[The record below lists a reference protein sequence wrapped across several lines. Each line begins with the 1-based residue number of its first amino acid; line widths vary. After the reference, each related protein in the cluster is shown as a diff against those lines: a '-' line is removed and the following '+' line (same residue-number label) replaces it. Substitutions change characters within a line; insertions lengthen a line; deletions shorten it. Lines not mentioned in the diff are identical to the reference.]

1 MRNQMRN
8 QLPKIF
14 VALAVVCSVCA
25 LSTEAG
31 AQRRRPPRPRGYTK
45 AQVGVIITRVE
56 NRSDEF
62 VRNFDAALDR
72 SGLDGTRREDNLNE
86 RARNLE
92 RSLDDLRREFDRK
105 ESYLATRPEVAR
117 ALRIATE
124 INQVMKRRRMGAE
137 TERRWTMLRVELN
150 TLADVYNLPMLR

>member
-1 MRNQMRN
+1 MRN

-14 VALAVVCSVCA
+14 VALAVVVCA
-25 LSTEAG
+25 VGALSVDAEG
-31 AQRRRPPRPRGYTK
+31 QRRRAPRARGYTK
-45 AQVGVIITRVE
+45 AEVGVIITRVE

-62 VRNFDAALDR
+62 VRHFDAALDR

-92 RSLDDLRREFDRK
+92 KSLDDLRREFDNK
-105 ESYLATRPEVAR
+105 ESYIATRPEVSR
-117 ALRIATE
+117 TLRIATE
-124 INQVMKRRRMGAE
+124 INQVMRRRKMGAE
-137 TERRWTMLRVELN
+137 TERQWTLLRIELN